1 MYRLCLKRIFDMFFT
16 LLALPLFI
24 AIFVPV
30 ALLIKFEDGGPIFYC
45 GKRVGKDKKNYK
57 MYKFRS
63 MKVDS
68 PDIRNE
74 DGSTFNSNVDHRVT
88 NIGKIL
94 RETSL
99 DETPQ
104 LLNVLKGDMSL
115 IGPRPGLDSNL
126 GSYREDELDKLKV
139 RPGITG
145 FTQAYYRN
153 GISNR
158 EKRIKDAWYAN
169 NVSLW
174 LDLKIFFKTIS
185 TVAKR
190 EKLYNNDSNEAK
202 NVEGRENA
210 NV

>member
-1 MYRLCLKRIFDMFFT
+1 
-16 LLALPLFI
+16 
-24 AIFVPV
+24 
-30 ALLIKFEDGGPIFYC
+30 
-45 GKRVGKDKKNYK
+45 
-57 MYKFRS
+57 
-63 MKVDS
+63 
-68 PDIRNE
+68 
-74 DGSTFNSNVDHRVT
+74 
-88 NIGKIL
+88 
-94 RETSL
+94 
-99 DETPQ
+99 
-104 LLNVLKGDMSL
+104 
-115 IGPRPGLDSNL
+115 
-126 GSYREDELDKLKV
+126 LKV